1 MQQAPFRKVAKL
13 LSSTPSTTT
22 SGRKANFTISVIGV
36 NKTYRIFQEK
46 SGLWELPC
54 KRKCSST
61 LYSMFSIS

>member
-13 LSSTPSTTT
+13 LGNTPSTTT

-46 SGLWELPC
+46 SGVSD
-54 KRKCSST
+54 R
-61 LYSMFSIS
+61 YH